1 MSGQA
6 SGLSWEEDT
15 MNTGAMVIDEPAL
28 MDRLEGDRQLLKEL
42 ADLYFEDEP
51 VLLEQ
56 IARALQAGDA
66 ELLRRTSHTLKG
78 SVSNFCAPL
87 AQAAAYCL
95 ECAGRDGTLE
105 QAPELLDQLRT
116 VLSRVRTDLRSLTR
130 DIE

>member
-1 MSGQA
+1 
-6 SGLSWEEDT
+6 
-15 MNTGAMVIDEPAL
+15 MNTGAAVIDEPAL

-51 VLLEQ
+51 VLLAQ
-56 IARALQAGDA
+56 IERAIESGDA

-87 AQAAAYCL
+87 AQAAAYSL
-95 ECAGRDGTLE
+95 ECAGRNGTLE
-105 QAPELLDQLRT
+105 RAPELLVQLRA
-116 VLSRVRTDLRSLTR
+116 VLDRVRTDLRSLTR